1 MAKRKT
7 ITFYTQREID
17 VIERVVKNGKRDG
30 DNIELLSKRLK
41 RPLSGMVAKYG
52 EVKKRLGLKR
62 AYKKEGEKPL
72 NKKSVEFPT
81 DVTLEFA
88 AERIML
94 QEGRLIVYFK

>member
-52 EVKKRLGLKR
+52 E
-62 AYKKEGEKPL
+62 GEKPL

-88 AERIML
+88 AKRIML